1 MEPLDQ
7 RYIVGIDLGTTNS
20 AAAYVDLQVEAGH
33 RRTRIFS
40 IPQFT
45 GPGEISELAV
55 LPSFLYIPGEYDI
68 SKEALAMP
76 WQTPQDHFAG
86 AFARDQGAKI
96 PARLVA
102 SAKSWM
108 CHDQADRRAGILPWG
123 ADEEVAKVS
132 PVQAAAAYLA
142 HIRNAW
148 NRAHPD
154 EDEALERQVVIVTV
168 PASFDEVARELTIE
182 AADAAGL
189 PHVILLEEPL
199 AAFYSWL
206 MIHEKDWDQY
216 IQPNELILV
225 CDVGGGT
232 TDFTLIYLKKAG
244 GRMGFERLAV
254 GDHLILGG
262 DNIDLALA
270 RRIEMQF
277 GRGKFTLRGDRWKAL
292 CHQSRRAKERILSGD
307 ADTEK
312 ITVLGEGGQLIGGTL
327 SANLSRQDV
336 EETVLEGFFPMVS
349 PTAAKKTIRRK
360 GITEFG
366 LPYEQEPAITR
377 HLGWFLEQHG
387 DDVAKYLDK
396 ARPAPDLI
404 LFNGGSLKPPVIREQ
419 IRKAIGRWFGKAAAD
434 LARVLANPDPDLAVS
449 LGAAY
454 YGLVKIG
461 RGVRVGSGSPRS
473 YYLEVAPQ
481 SNQDRRRALCLVERG
496 LEEGSQIELQQHE
509 FKVLAN
515 QLVAFNVYSS
525 SYRSGDRPG
534 DLVTIDDSLTPMAP
548 IQTIIQYGKKGV
560 KTRIPIH
567 VVAGYTEVG
576 TLTLG
581 CQSLISD
588 HRWKL
593 QFQLRSTS
601 SPEQV
606 ADQEIYDSALV
617 EEACALIRRVFED
630 PAGGRPLEG
639 IAKNLTKRVGQPR
652 KQWPLTFIRTL
663 ADELLHLE
671 KTRGYSPRH
680 EARWLNLLGYC
691 LRPGMADGADP
702 LRMKAVWRL
711 HGQGPS
717 HPSQVQVRSEWWIM
731 WRRVAAGL
739 TPGQQRQFIQ
749 ELAPQLIPKK
759 SAPRKIPPQERLE
772 MWMAAA
778 NMEHLNAKE
787 KSRWGRAL
795 LAELKPNTCKP
806 QHFWALSRMGA
817 RELLYGPVD
826 RVIPPQKVSNW
837 ISSLMQAKWRDLNPV
852 ITALVQM
859 ARKTGDRTRDLD
871 PSMTDKVIRWIAD
884 NTHEKKL
891 LAQRLK
897 YLREAVS
904 MARQEESLI
913 FGEALPAGIV
923 LHTPAQHTK
932 DP

>member
-1 MEPLDQ
+1 MELIDQ
-7 RYIVGIDLGTTNS
+7 RFIVGIDLGTTNS
-20 AAAYVDLQVEAGH
+20 AAAYVDLQAEAGH
-33 RRTRIFS
+33 RRPQIFS
-40 IPQFT
+40 IPQLT
-45 GPGEISELAV
+45 GPGEISGLAM

-76 WQTPQDHFAG
+76 WQRPQDHFAG

-108 CHDQADRRAGILPWG
+108 CHDHADRRARILPWG
-123 ADEEVAKVS
+123 AEDEVTKVS

-148 NRAHPD
+148 NQAHLD
-154 EDEALERQVVIVTV
+154 EDEAMERQIVIVTV

-182 AADAAGL
+182 AAEAAGL

-206 MIHEKDWDQY
+206 MTHEKDWDHY

-232 TDFTLIYLKKAG
+232 TDFTLIYLKNTD

-270 RRIEMQF
+270 RRIERQF
-277 GRGKFTLRGDRWKAL
+277 ARKKFTLKGDRWKTL
-292 CHQSRRAKERILSGD
+292 CHQSRRAKERILGGD
-307 ADTEK
+307 TNTEK
-312 ITVLGEGGQLIGGTL
+312 ITILGEGGKLIGGTL
-327 SANLSRQDV
+327 SATLSRLDV
-336 EETVLEGFFPMVS
+336 EETVLDGFFPVAS
-349 PTAAKKTIRRK
+349 STAAKKSVQRK

-396 ARPAPDLI
+396 ERPAPDLI
-404 LFNGGSLKPPVIREQ
+404 LFNGGSLKPPVIQEQ
-419 IRKAIGRWFGKAAAD
+419 IRKAIGRWFGKTADD
-434 LARVLANPDPDLAVS
+434 LARVLENPDPDLAVS

-481 SNQDRRRALCLVERG
+481 SDQDRRRALCLVERG
-496 LEEGSQIELQQHE
+496 LEEGSQIELKQHE

-525 SYRSGDRPG
+525 SYRSGDRLG
-534 DLVTIDDSLTPMAP
+534 DLVAIDDSLTPMAP

-567 VVAGYTEVG
+567 AVAGYTEVG

-617 EEACALIRRVFED
+617 EKACSLIRRIIGD
-630 PAGGRPLEG
+630 PGRGQQLES
-639 IAKNLTKRVGQPR
+639 IAKNLTKLVEQPR

-671 KTRGYSPRH
+671 KARHYTPLH

-691 LRPGMADGADP
+691 MRPGMADGADP
-702 LRMKAVWRL
+702 LRMKEIWRL
-711 HGQGPS
+711 HNQGPS
-717 HPSQVQVRSEWWIM
+717 HPNQVQVRSEWWIM

-749 ELAPQLIPKK
+749 ELAPHLIPTK
-759 SAPRKIPPQERLE
+759 SAPRKIPPQQRLE
-772 MWMAAA
+772 IWMVVA
-778 NMEHLNAKE
+778 NMEHINAKE
-787 KSRWGRAL
+787 KSRLGRAL
-795 LAELKPNTCKP
+795 LAELKPNKCKP

-826 RVIPPQKVSNW
+826 RVIPPNQVSNW
-837 ISSLMQAKWRDLNPV
+837 IHLLMQAKWRDPNPV

-871 PSMTDKVIRWIAD
+871 PSTADKVIRWITD
-884 NTHEKKL
+884 NTHEKKRL
-891 LAQRLK
+891 GQHLK
-897 YLREAVS
+897 YLLEAVS
-904 MARQEESLI
+904 MAKQEESLI
-913 FGEALPAGIV
+913 FGEDLPAGIV
-923 LHTPAQHTK
+923 LHTPTQHTK
-932 DP
+932 DA

>member
-1 MEPLDQ
+1 LELIDQ

-20 AAAYVDLQVEAGH
+20 AVAYVDLQEAAER
-33 RRTRIFS
+33 RRTHMFS
-40 IPQFT
+40 IPQLT
-45 GPGEISELAV
+45 GPGEISGLAM

-76 WQTPQDHFAG
+76 WQSPQDHFAG

-108 CHDQADRRAGILPWG
+108 CHDHADRRARILPWG
-123 ADEEVAKVS
+123 ADDEVTKVS

-154 EDEALERQVVIVTV
+154 EDEALERQIVIVTV

-182 AADAAGL
+182 AAEAAGL
-189 PHVILLEEPL
+189 PQVILLEEPL
-199 AAFYSWL
+199 AAFYCWL
-206 MIHEKDWDQY
+206 MTHEKNWDQY

-232 TDFTLIYLKKAG
+232 TDFTLIYLKKAD

-277 GRGKFTLRGDRWKAL
+277 ARKKFTLKGDRWKTL
-292 CHQSRRAKERILSGD
+292 CHQSRRAKERILGGD
-307 ADTEK
+307 TDREK
-312 ITVLGEGGQLIGGTL
+312 ITILGEGGKLIGGTL
-327 SANLSRQDV
+327 FATLSRQEV
-336 EETVLEGFFPMVS
+336 EETVLEGFFPAVS
-349 PTAAKKTIRRK
+349 STTAKKPIQRK

-387 DDVAKYLDK
+387 KDVAKYLDK
-396 ARPAPDLI
+396 ERPAPDLI
-404 LFNGGSLKPPVIREQ
+404 LFNGGSLKPPVIQEQ
-419 IRKAIGRWFGKAAAD
+419 IRNAIGRWFDKAADD
-434 LARVLANPDPDLAVS
+434 LPKVLENPDPDLAVS

-481 SNQDRRRALCLVERG
+481 SDQDQRRALCLVERG
-496 LEEGSQIELQQHE
+496 LEEGSQIELKQHE

-525 SYRSGDRPG
+525 SYRSGDRLG
-534 DLVTIDDSLTPMAP
+534 DLVAIDDSLTPMAP

-567 VVAGYTEVG
+567 VVAGYTEMG

-601 SPEQV
+601 LPEQV
-606 ADQEIYDSALV
+606 ADQEIYDNTLV
-617 EEACALIRRVFED
+617 EEARALIRRAIGDSKE
-630 PAGGRPLEG
+630 GRQLES
-639 IAKNLTKRVGQPR
+639 IAKNLANLVEQPR

-663 ADELLHLE
+663 ADQLLHLE
-671 KTRGYSPRH
+671 KTRNHSPLH

-691 LRPGMADGADP
+691 MRPGMADGADP
-702 LRMKAVWRL
+702 LRMKEIWRL
-711 HGQGPS
+711 HSEGPS
-717 HPSQVQVRSEWWIM
+717 HPNQIQVRSEWWIM

-739 TPGQQRQFIQ
+739 TPGQQKQFLQ

-772 MWMAAA
+772 MWMAVA
-778 NMEHLNAKE
+778 NMEHINAKE
-787 KSRWGRAL
+787 KARWGSAL
-795 LAELKPNTCKP
+795 LAELKPNKCKP
-806 QHFWALSRMGA
+806 QHLWALSRMGA

-826 RVIPPQKVSNW
+826 RVIPPNRISNW
-837 ISSLMQAKWRDLNPV
+837 IHCLIQTKWRDPDPV

-871 PSMTDKVIRWIAD
+871 PSMADKVIRWISD

-891 LAQRLK
+891 LEQHLK
-897 YLREAVS
+897 YLLEVVS
-904 MARQEESLI
+904 MAKQEESLI

-923 LHTPAQHTK
+923 LHTPTQHPK
-932 DP
+932 DA